1 MITGVMGIVIIGNRI
16 VMGWLDMKTKEQ
28 LLREI
33 ADWLLAG
40 VISKEELQALIE
52 KYDLKMPF

>member
-1 MITGVMGIVIIGNRI
+1 MGEH
-16 VMGWLDMKTKEQ
+16 DMKTKRQ
-28 LLREI
+28 LLGEI
-33 ADWLLAG
+33 ADWLLTG

>member
-1 MITGVMGIVIIGNRI
+1 MGVD
-16 VMGWLDMKTKEQ
+16 DMKTKEQ

-33 ADWLLAG
+33 SDWLLAR

>member
-1 MITGVMGIVIIGNRI
+1 MEIVITGNRI

>member
-1 MITGVMGIVIIGNRI
+1 
-16 VMGWLDMKTKEQ
+16 MKTKAQ

>member
-1 MITGVMGIVIIGNRI
+1 
-16 VMGWLDMKTKEQ
+16 MKIKAQ

-33 ADWLLAG
+33 TDWPLTG

-52 KYDLKMPF
+52 NYDFKMPF